1 MGWDALIYDAILRVE
16 KLLQE
21 ILTRDGN
28 YCPNCGAKMDGCRV
42 EGEEND

>member
-21 ILTRDGN
+21 ILTEVRGRN
-28 YCPNCGAKMDGCRV
+28 NG
-42 EGEEND
+42 

>member
-21 ILTRDGN
+21 ILAEVRGRN
-28 YCPNCGAKMDGCRV
+28 NG
-42 EGEEND
+42 

>member
-21 ILTRDGN
+21 ILTEVRGRSN
-28 YCPNCGAKMDGCRV
+28 G
-42 EGEEND
+42 

>member
-21 ILTRDGN
+21 ILTEVRSRNNG
-28 YCPNCGAKMDGCRV
+28 
-42 EGEEND
+42 

>member
-21 ILTRDGN
+21 ILTEVRDRNNG
-28 YCPNCGAKMDGCRV
+28 
-42 EGEEND
+42 